1 MENSSKIELGGIEE
15 KIKEKVK
22 DNAVGVF
29 LEKFG
34 GKEADT
40 EKSIDISYLSGTGAI
55 SVRIYLFNIFNS
67 SITFCFS
74 KLILSVIVKFF
85 PQFLYVNSR

>member
-1 MENSSKIELGGIEE
+1 MENLNKIELGGIEE

-40 EKSIDISYLSGTGAI
+40 EKSIDISYLSPAQKAE
-55 SVRIYLFNIFNS
+55 SMWALFQELKGRMSGRASGKPSTKEIQLLKSCSNF
-67 SITFCFS
+67 
-74 KLILSVIVKFF
+74 
-85 PQFLYVNSR
+85 